1 MFVAAQTRS
10 LRTHFIRTEEDILN
24 FTSPHDYSFGRS
36 EVQCFV
42 NGVIEMIIFTCRI
55 SDDLHSSSY

>member
-10 LRTHFIRTEEDILN
+10 LRTHLIRIGEEILN

-36 EVQCFV
+36 EVQSFV
-42 NGVIEMIIFTCRI
+42 NDVIEMII
-55 SDDLHSSSY
+55 LSYQQ